1 MNRMVSRLC
10 ACLVAFS
17 LFAALCGGMVAR
29 AADGFD
35 YNYTYTYDYWGDE
48 RQSPDAYRTSAMLS
62 SVSLGLETPMR
73 APRGLTVSGNDIYI
87 VDTGNNRILQ
97 VARDGENFTLT
108 RVISE
113 ISGDIT
119 PNTLSAPQDVFVM
132 ADGTLFIADTNNNRI
147 LKADR
152 NLNLLSVFTRPT
164 DATFDQSMAFLPT
177 KLVCDTTGR
186 VFCLAQNVNRGLM
199 KYEADGTFTGF
210 IGASEVKYTWYE
222 LVWRLLSTKEQR
234 AQQASFVP
242 TEYNNIA
249 LDSEGFF
256 FVTTQTFNSNE
267 LTSGAAKPVRRL
279 NAIGTNILIENEPR
293 HRRPA
298 MGARRH
304 EHHQLRPLEVRGC
317 DRAGQR
323 HLFRHGQDAQ
333 PHLHLRQA
341 GQPALGVRRCWQ
353 HGRILPESRRF
364 GASGL

>member
-73 APRGLTVSGNDIYI
+73 TPRGLTVSGNDIYI

-147 LKADR
+147 LKVDR

-186 VFCLAQNVNRGLM
+186 VFCLG
-199 KYEADGTFTGF
+199 
-210 IGASEVKYTWYE
+210 
-222 LVWRLLSTKEQR
+222 
-234 AQQASFVP
+234 
-242 TEYNNIA
+242 
-249 LDSEGFF
+249 
-256 FVTTQTFNSNE
+256 
-267 LTSGAAKPVRRL
+267 
-279 NAIGTNILIENEPR
+279 
-293 HRRPA
+293 
-298 MGARRH
+298 
-304 EHHQLRPLEVRGC
+304 
-317 DRAGQR
+317 
-323 HLFRHGQDAQ
+323 
-333 PHLHLRQA
+333 
-341 GQPALGVRRCWQ
+341 
-353 HGRILPESRRF
+353 
-364 GASGL
+364 

>member
-73 APRGLTVSGNDIYI
+73 TPRGLTVSGNDIYI

-97 VARDGENFTLT
+97 VARDGESFTLT

-210 IGASEVKYTWYE
+210 IGASEVHMVRAGVAAALHE
-222 LVWRLLSTKEQR
+222 GAARAAGILRSDGIQQHCAGFGRLLLRHHADLQFQR
-234 AQQASFVP
+234 AD
-242 TEYNNIA
+242 
-249 LDSEGFF
+249 L
-256 FVTTQTFNSNE
+256 
-267 LTSGAAKPVRRL
+267 RR
-279 NAIGTNILIENEPR
+279 GET
-293 HRRPA
+293 RPPPECH
-298 MGARRH
+298 RH
-304 EHHQLRPLEVRGC
+304 EHP
-317 DRAGQR
+317 D
-323 HLFRHGQDAQ
+323 
-333 PHLHLRQA
+333 
-341 GQPALGVRRCWQ
+341 
-353 HGRILPESRRF
+353 
-364 GASGL
+364 

>member
-73 APRGLTVSGNDIYI
+73 TPRGLTVSGNDIYI

-97 VARDGENFTLT
+97 VARDGESFTLT

-210 IGASEVKYTWYE
+210 IGAFKSYSDAVALFGVDLNTAGMNT
-222 LVWRLLSTKEQR
+222 LVGYIYDMLYGNSGGYPSFASAAAIILFAIVLTITCINLL
-234 AQQASFVP
+234 V
-242 TEYNNIA
+242 
-249 LDSEGFF
+249 
-256 FVTTQTFNSNE
+256 
-267 LTSGAAKPVRRL
+267 
-279 NAIGTNILIENEPR
+279 
-293 HRRPA
+293 
-298 MGARRH
+298 
-304 EHHQLRPLEVRGC
+304 
-317 DRAGQR
+317 
-323 HLFRHGQDAQ
+323 
-333 PHLHLRQA
+333 
-341 GQPALGVRRCWQ
+341 
-353 HGRILPESRRF
+353 SRKHVHY
-364 GASGL
+364 

>member
-48 RQSPDAYRTSAMLS
+48 RQSPDAYRTSVMLS

-73 APRGLTVSGNDIYI
+73 TPRGLTVSGNDIYI

-234 AQQASFVP
+234 AHPSFRRNTTTLRWIRKASSSSP
-242 TEYNNIA
+242 
-249 LDSEGFF
+249 
-256 FVTTQTFNSNE
+256 
-267 LTSGAAKPVRRL
+267 
-279 NAIGTNILIENEPR
+279 
-293 HRRPA
+293 RRPSI
-298 MGARRH
+298 
-304 EHHQLRPLEVRGC
+304 PT
-317 DRAGQR
+317 
-323 HLFRHGQDAQ
+323 
-333 PHLHLRQA
+333 
-341 GQPALGVRRCWQ
+341 
-353 HGRILPESRRF
+353 S
-364 GASGL
+364 